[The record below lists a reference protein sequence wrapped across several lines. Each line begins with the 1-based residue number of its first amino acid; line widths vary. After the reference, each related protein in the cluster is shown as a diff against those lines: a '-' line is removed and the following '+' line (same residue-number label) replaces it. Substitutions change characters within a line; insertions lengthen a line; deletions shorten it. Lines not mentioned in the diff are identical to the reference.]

1 LIISKFID
9 YFAPKILIQTRVN
22 NVQIMGFL
30 QKAIRNKSEIE
41 N

>member
-1 LIISKFID
+1 LIIS
-9 YFAPKILIQTRVN
+9 APKILIQTRVN